1 MSEFL
6 FTEATVADLN
16 EEEEEEED
24 QGDQGNDQESSFID
38 DNTVFSD
45 QTHSNYRFAKGIE
58 ESSYAY
64 VTNVSIS
71 YDEAMI
77 LNRSEDY
84 EYEGGISNFLT
95 MILFLKQMKNLIKL
109 KSPKVEL
116 KNLRKALFKNA
127 KKAKIVF
134 LMLFCGER
142 ILKLNLK
149 NSLPLFMMINSP
161 FFFTT
166 MKS

>member
-6 FTEATVADLN
+6 FTEAAVADLN
-16 EEEEEEED
+16 EEEEEED

-58 ESSYAY
+58 NSEESSYAY

-84 EYEGGISNFLT
+84 EYEGGISNLVFDNDPFSET
-95 MILFLKQMKNLIKL
+95 NEEFDQT
-109 KSPKVEL
+109 
-116 KNLRKALFKNA
+116 
-127 KKAKIVF
+127 KITQS
-134 LMLFCGER
+134 R
-142 ILKLNLK
+142 I
-149 NSLPLFMMINSP
+149 
-161 FFFTT
+161 
-166 MKS
+166 